1 MIDISIVFAQLWDKY
16 WFTSFDHIS
25 FSGALVVEGSLQIDS
40 EELKSGIRFSTESEA
55 FIDFQ
60 TDVDFAEM
68 PVKMCLQ
75 MKRPPISSRY

>member
-1 MIDISIVFAQLWDKY
+1 M
-16 WFTSFDHIS
+16 
-25 FSGALVVEGSLQIDS
+25 EGSLQIDS
-40 EELKSGIRFSTESEA
+40 DELKSGIRFSTESEA
-55 FIDFQ
+55 YIDFQ

>member
-1 MIDISIVFAQLWDKY
+1 MY
-16 WFTSFDHIS
+16 WFTSFDLFSIS
-25 FSGALVVEGSLQIDS
+25 GGLVVEGSLQIDS
-40 EELKSGIRFSTESEA
+40 DELKSGIRFSTESEA
-55 FIDFQ
+55 YIDFQ

>member
-1 MIDISIVFAQLWDKY
+1 MY
-16 WFTSFDHIS
+16 WFTSFDLFSIS
-25 FSGALVVEGSLQIDS
+25 GGLVVEGSLQIDS

-55 FIDFQ
+55 YIDFQ